1 MRSDNFRIGHTNPA
15 IFPVLAW
22 TAGDSKSMCLEVQ
35 SITVC
40 LCVVLLSNM
49 TQHTGI
55 VEVYVYHH
63 IGM

>member
-1 MRSDNFRIGHTNPA
+1 M
-15 IFPVLAW
+15 
-22 TAGDSKSMCLEVQ
+22 DSWRLQKYVSG
-35 SITVC
+35 STITVC